1 MQTIETIAEIR
12 QAVATARR
20 EGKTVGLVPTMGFL
34 HDGHM
39 RLVDTARQENDLV
52 VVSIFVNPLQFGPN
66 EDFDRYPRDAERD
79 KAMLAEHRCDIVFM
93 PGVDEM
99 YPRPPET
106 VIELPR
112 MSETLC
118 GRSRPG
124 HFRGVATVVSKL
136 LHIVQ
141 PDRAYF
147 GRKDAQ
153 QAAIILRLVE
163 DLNMPVQIVTVPTV
177 RDADGLAKSSRNVY
191 LTPEERRHATVLYRS
206 LNQAKEAILAGERSA
221 AKLVREMRASVEAE
235 PGVRLDYAD
244 IVSLSDLQ
252 PVDKLEGEVLLAVA
266 AYVGETRLIDNLQM
280 NVTETGAVLI

>member
-1 MQTIETIAEIR
+1 MQTIETIAEVR
-12 QAVATARR
+12 EAVAAARR
-20 EGKTVGLVPTMGFL
+20 ESKTVGLVPTMGFL

-79 KAMLAEHRCDIVFM
+79 QAMLAEHGCDIVFM
-93 PGVDEM
+93 PSVDEM

-124 HFRGVATVVSKL
+124 HFRGVAMVVSKL

-153 QAAIILRLVE
+153 QAAIIQRLVE

-206 LNQAKEAILAGERSA
+206 LNRAKEAILAGERSTA
-221 AKLVREMRASVEAE
+221 RLVQDMRATLEAE

-252 PVDKLEGEVLLAVA
+252 PMDKLEGEVLLAVA
-266 AYVGETRLIDNLQM
+266 AYVGKTRLIDNLQM
-280 NVTETGAVLI
+280 NVTETHATLI